1 MGKKEQKEM
10 LNMKLA
16 EKIYQERRKLGLSQ
30 EQFAEKM
37 DISRQAVSK
46 WESGQSMPDLDKIVA
61 MSQIFGVSTDYLLK
75 EQDMSFAET
84 TSVESE
90 DSQYSESYNKEYD
103 LDNGKE
109 SRNYDVMGSTYMNTS
124 QSRMQEEQVSLQEIS
139 EEEIASYQKTYI
151 SSTKNIALG
160 VFLCIF
166 GVVLTELTEILSLAL
181 VSVNGDA
188 LESFPMLICVTI
200 AIALFVPSGMALS
213 KYEYLQK
220 IPFILPTTEK
230 RKLEDEMES
239 FQRKFAAGIT
249 IGIVLILVG
258 LLCGACMEYVTEQT
272 GNEIWDESVSGI
284 VFLLFVAVGVYVF
297 IRCGMKMG
305 MYNVLLQK
313 EEYSVGR
320 KVKHDKRDEL
330 MGLVAGVYWCLVTA
344 AYLAY
349 SFITRDWGRSWII
362 WPVAGCIFGAIATF
376 IALSGGKDKE

>member
-75 EQDMSFAET
+75 EEDASVKDSTSMEDTDSYYGESGYTEFAET
-84 TSVESE
+84 KSSQNTGYTEFAEESGNFT
-90 DSQYSESYNKEYD
+90 D
-103 LDNGKE
+103 
-109 SRNYDVMGSTYMNTS
+109 
-124 QSRMQEEQVSLQEIS
+124 MQLQELS
-139 EEEIASYQKTYI
+139 VDEIDSYQKTYR
-151 SSTKNIALG
+151 SATKNIALG
-160 VFLCIF
+160 VCLCIL
-166 GVVLTELTEILSLAL
+166 GAALTELTEVLSVAL
-181 VSVNGDA
+181 FTVNGDA
-188 LESFPMLICVTI
+188 LASFPMLICVTI
-200 AIALFVPSGMALS
+200 AVALFVPSGMSLS

-220 IPFILPTTEK
+220 VPFILPQSEK
-230 RKLEDEMES
+230 KRIENES
-239 FQRKFAAGIT
+239 NAFQRKFATGIT
-249 IGIVLILVG
+249 TGIVLILLGV
-258 LLCGACMEYVTEQT
+258 LMGAVLEYVTEQT
-272 GNEIWDESVSGI
+272 GNAVWDESVSGI
-284 VFLLFVAVGVYVF
+284 ALLICVAAGVYLFV
-297 IRCGMKMG
+297 RCGMKMG

-313 EEYSVGR
+313 EEYDVS
-320 KVKHDKRDEL
+320 KKQNPDKKDAL

-344 AYLAY
+344 VFLAY
-349 SFITRDWGRSWII
+349 SFLTKDWGRSWIV